1 MTLINEVNEGKMH
14 NWSFHTK
21 GVQSRDH
28 LFIILGVKSNY
39 KYTGFKKMEYM
50 TKFKPNQQ

>member
-1 MTLINEVNEGKMH
+1 MKEKCTIGPFIQSACNQEIIFL
-14 NWSFHTK
+14 SF
-21 GVQSRDH
+21 
-28 LFIILGVKSNY
+28 ILGVKSNY